1 MKVNDLLKGI
11 NCNCGKY
18 HTCNIKEVNI
28 GKNAIESLTTICKN
42 FKTPLIVADEN
53 TFGAAGKQ
61 TESALI
67 GKDIKSVIFSG
78 KSVLIPNEQAVKT
91 VEENL
96 NNVDVIIGVGSGV
109 IQDLC
114 KYVAHKNQLP
124 YLVVATA
131 PSMDGYASNG
141 AAMIMDGMKIT
152 YNSTL
157 PLAIVADTSVLKK
170 APLDMIKA
178 GYGDIIGKYS
188 ALNDWKLSHIINGEY
203 FCERIYELT
212 YSQIQNTL
220 SLSNKLLKR
229 DEQAVKTLMEA
240 LVVVGILMSFVGS
253 SRPASGSEH
262 HLSHFFEITG
272 IIDGTE
278 YFSHGIDVAFSTVV
292 TAEIREKIVNM
303 KNFGAI
309 SSLSTET
316 RDVRLNKIYKDIAE
330 SCLSLQEKAGF
341 YAFDRSKIYKEK
353 KDEIISVLKE
363 MPTKS
368 EIINMISAADLDI
381 NDFYSFYGEEKI
393 NNAKLFAKD
402 LKDRFSVLWLYY
414 DFLGELNEQS

>member
-1 MKVNDLLKGI
+1 MDVNFLLKGI
-11 NCNCGKY
+11 DCNCGKP
-18 HTCNIKEVNI
+18 HLCNIKEVNI

-42 FKTPLIVADEN
+42 FKSPLIVADEN
-53 TFGAAGKQ
+53 TFKAAGTQ
-61 TESALI
+61 TESALK
-67 GKDIKSVIFSG
+67 GKDIKKAIFSG
-78 KSVLIPNEQAVKT
+78 ESVLIPNEQAVLF

-96 NNVDVIIGVGSGV
+96 YNVDVIVGVGSGV

-114 KYVAHKNQLP
+114 KYVAHQNHLP

-141 AAMIMDGMKIT
+141 AAMIMNGMKIT

-157 PLAIVADTSVLKK
+157 PIAIVADTLVLKN

-188 ALNDWKLSHIINGEY
+188 ALNDWKLSHVINGEY
-203 FCERIYELT
+203 FCQKIYDLT

-220 SLSNKLLKR
+220 SLSDKLLER
-229 DEQAVKTLMEA
+229 NEQAVKTLMEA

-278 YFSHGIDVAFSTVV
+278 YFSHGVDVAFSTVV
-292 TAEIREKIVNM
+292 TAEIREKIFTM
-303 KNFGAI
+303 RNFGAI
-309 SSLSTET
+309 SSISTET
-316 RDVRLNKIYKDIAE
+316 RDSLLNKIYKDIAK
-330 SCLSLQEKAGF
+330 SCLELQEKAGF
-341 YAFDRSKIYKEK
+341 YAFDRSKIYKDK
-353 KDEIISVLKE
+353 KSEIISVLKE
-363 MPTKS
+363 MPQKE
-368 EIINMISAADLDI
+368 EIINMLAAVELDI
-381 NDFYSFYGEEKI
+381 NDFYSFYGQEKI

-402 LKDRFSVLWLYY
+402 LKDRFSILWLYY
-414 DFLGELNEQS
+414 DFLGELNEQA

>member
-1 MKVNDLLKGI
+1 MDVNFLLKGI
-11 NCNCGKY
+11 DCNCGKP
-18 HTCNIKEVNI
+18 HLCNIKEVNI
-28 GKNAIESLTTICKN
+28 GKNAIESLTSICKN
-42 FKTPLIVADEN
+42 FKSPLIVADEN
-53 TFGAAGKQ
+53 TFKAAGTQ
-61 TESALI
+61 TESALK
-67 GKDIKSVIFSG
+67 GKDIKKAIFSG
-78 KSVLIPNEQAVKT
+78 ESVLIPNEQAVLF

-96 NNVDVIIGVGSGV
+96 YNVDVIVGVGSGV

-114 KYVAHKNQLP
+114 KYVAHQNHLP

-141 AAMIMDGMKIT
+141 AAMIMNGMKIT

-157 PLAIVADTSVLKK
+157 PIAIVADTLVLKN

-203 FCERIYELT
+203 FCKKIYDLT

-220 SLSNKLLKR
+220 SLSDKLLER
-229 DEQAVKTLMEA
+229 NEQAVKTLMEA

-278 YFSHGIDVAFSTVV
+278 YFSHGVDVAFSTVV
-292 TAEIREKIVNM
+292 TAEIREKILNM
-303 KNFGAI
+303 RNFGAI
-309 SSLSTET
+309 SSISTET
-316 RDVRLNKIYKDIAE
+316 RDSLLNKIYKDVAK
-330 SCLSLQEKAGF
+330 SCLKLQEKAGF
-341 YAFDRSKIYKEK
+341 YAFDRSKIYKNK
-353 KDEIISVLKE
+353 KSEIISVLKE
-363 MPTKS
+363 MPQKE
-368 EIINMISAADLDI
+368 EIINMLAAVELDI
-381 NDFYSFYGEEKI
+381 NDFYSFYGQEKI

-402 LKDRFSVLWLYY
+402 LKDRFSILWLYY
-414 DFLGELNEQS
+414 DFLGELNEQA